1 MKITEL
7 LVTMSKKSFQEIPVS
22 DWRSVFGFDEVKHGL
37 SVFRGQCDSKW
48 KLQTSL
54 DREFK
59 RLNIGNDYY
68 LHKEHALLSQFRR
81 RAHLYE
87 LHIPNP
93 ADSVSWLAM
102 MQHHGAPTRLLDFT
116 YSFYIACFFAFS
128 DGRIDRPA
136 TVWAINDLWLRT
148 CLDGD
153 KLREDYLADQ
163 ADKANQFL
171 ATQHDSYKGG
181 GKPQATKKGIFILEP
196 YYQLQR
202 LAVQQGLFI
211 MPKNIDDSFLNN
223 VQAHPFASGERM
235 SDWHA
240 DTKLHIKKFV
250 FSPEAKT
257 VGLRELKEMNIT
269 AESLFPGI
277 DGFARSLRHT
287 VLAV

>member
-1 MKITEL
+1 MPEKP
-7 LVTMSKKSFQEIPVS
+7 FQEIPVS
-22 DWRSVFGFDEVKHGL
+22 DWRSVFELDEVKHGP
-37 SVFRGQCDSKW
+37 SVFRGHCDSGW
-48 KLQTSL
+48 ELRTSL
-54 DREFK
+54 DREFE

-68 LHKEHALLSQFRR
+68 VHNEHALLSAFRR

-87 LHIPNP
+87 HRIPKHE
-93 ADSVSWLAM
+93 DSVSWLAM

-128 DGRIDRPA
+128 GGRLDRPA
-136 TVWAINDLWLRT
+136 VVWAISDLWLRT
-148 CLDGD
+148 WLGGN

-163 ADKANQFL
+163 ADKANKFI
-171 ATQHDSYKGG
+171 ATEHDRYKGG
-181 GKPQATKKGIFILEP
+181 GKPQIAKNGIFILEP
-196 YYQLQR
+196 FCQLQR

-211 MPKNIDDSFLNN
+211 MPKNMDDSFLNN
-223 VQAHPFASGERM
+223 VLTHPFESGEKM

-240 DTKLHIKKFV
+240 DTKQHIKKFV

-269 AESLFPGI
+269 AESLFPGM